1 MLWRQEGLTHRI
13 GGTAASAMGEPAWK

>member
-1 MLWRQEGLTHRI
+1 MLWRQEVLTHRI